1 MKSAAVDILLAT
13 FEMKN
18 SWTTDVWRQGKL
30 KKVASMNVLRGKVP
44 HASENKQIENDY
56 RRFQRFTRAH
66 KFTQAQ
72 ICV

>member
-1 MKSAAVDILLAT
+1 MKSAVIDIFLAT

-18 SWTTDVWRQGKL
+18 SWTTDVWRQGIL
-30 KKVASMNVLRGKVP
+30 KKVASMNVLLGKIP

-56 RRFQRFTRAH
+56 RHFQRFTCAH
-66 KFTQAQ
+66 KFIQAQ